1 MRVKKSIIIGKASV
15 NTGLACKFWFSGRGQ
30 YGPLPHGHLQ
40 RALNR

>member
-15 NTGLACKFWFSGRGQ
+15 NTGLACKFWFSGYDRCGL
-30 YGPLPHGHLQ
+30 PLCVHLQ